1 MLYQSLGDMKM
12 SQFIEIATGNLKSV
26 IIPGTEEQHTDKE
39 IEEATH
45 ALLMEYLD
53 IIGVNAS
60 DIHIQLTMLKAQI
73 REQLGKICLSLEHAG
88 FRDDAIEM
96 ISPLGYQLNNASHNE
111 FVSRMTQIIRKA
123 KYDID
128 IIQKGMEEKACR
140 SGESKKMDKKDF
152 SMERARLMV
161 HYKMAIDVN
170 SITAE
175 EYACIVRMYNNEM
188 MEIQRIESRKQ
199 QNRR

>member
-1 MLYQSLGDMKM
+1 M

-39 IEEATH
+39 IEEAAH

-53 IIGVNAS
+53 IIGANSA
-60 DIHIQLTMLKAQI
+60 DTQKQLMMLKAQI
-73 REQLGKICLSLEHAG
+73 REQLGKICLSLEAAG
-88 FRDDAIEM
+88 FRDDAIEI
-96 ISPLGYQLNNASHNE
+96 ISPLGYHLNDASHE
-111 FVSRMTQIIRKA
+111 QFAMRMSQIINKA
-123 KYDID
+123 KYDLD
-128 IIQKGMEEKACR
+128 TIQKEMEEKASR